1 MNKYMM
7 FGRQLDVHVM
17 EEVHQE
23 TFKHGNRDWKFVPT
37 QVMFRNKINAQ
48 EKTPEQR
55 KARVEGLLQKEK
67 ERRDRL
73 KELEIAYDFPG
84 FSALVEKKSAR
95 KQEPAVQAVVLPKKD
110 EKKANK
116 KVETPVPEPE
126 PKIDAKSKS
135 ETAKPN
141 KKADAKVQKATESKT
156 APKAEVK
163 PVKAAAVSKQA
174 PKAISKQKKK

>member
-17 EEVHQE
+17 DEVHQE

-84 FSALVEKKSAR
+84 FSALVEKKSAK

-110 EKKANK
+110 EQKAKK
-116 KVETPVPEPE
+116 KVEVPE
-126 PKIDAKSKS
+126 PKIDVKSKS
-135 ETAKPN
+135 EAAKPN
-141 KKADAKVQKATESKT
+141 KKADTKVQKPVESNS
-156 APKAEVK
+156 APKTEEK
-163 PVKAAAVSKQA
+163 PVKAAVVQKQA
-174 PKAISKQKKK
+174 PKAINKQKKK